1 MGWHLP
7 FIEYKEG
14 EAMKLNRKAEE
25 ACGSYLTAFDELIGD
40 KRTHGTFRGIVSGII
55 AGESLRASV
64 IARFSP

>member
-1 MGWHLP
+1 M
-7 FIEYKEG
+7 E
-14 EAMKLNRKAEE
+14 LNSKAEE
-25 ACGSYLTAFDELIGD
+25 ACRTYLGAFDGLIGD